1 MVRRIKST
9 GFLGS
14 GSWKLEE
21 TILDKIVL
29 SNISKSYS
37 GIPAVQD
44 LTINIRE
51 GEFLTLLGPSG
62 CGKTTTLR
70 MIAGL
75 EDADSGEIIVGDQ
88 TFFSINKGLYI
99 PPEKRDLGF
108 IFQSYAL
115 WPHMTVRKNI
125 SLGLEEKKVGKEKI
139 EVTVKNAL
147 KKVQLEGLEERYPSE
162 LSGGQQQRV
171 AVARM
176 IAAEPQIFLMD
187 EPLSNLDAMLRIGMR
202 TELKHLHH
210 ELGATTVYVTHDQ
223 NEALTLSDR
232 IVVMD
237 GGVLRQIG
245 TPEEIYKKSA
255 NLFVARFVGSP
266 QINILEGHTISN
278 NDEQFFISGPIKKK
292 ISISPE
298 YQDRDLTV
306 TVRPEEIKIKGDQ
319 DADWVEC
326 MIYSVLPAGS
336 ETIITVRKDDMD
348 LTLKINGFADY
359 KVDDKVWIDFRPDQM
374 NYYDPE
380 SEKLLF

>member
-1 MVRRIKST
+1 M
-9 GFLGS
+9 
-14 GSWKLEE
+14 
-21 TILDKIVL
+21 DKIIL

-37 GIPAVQD
+37 GIPAVLN
-44 LTINIRE
+44 LTLRIKE

-75 EDADSGEIIVGDQ
+75 EDADTGEIIVGDQ
-88 TFFSINKGLYI
+88 TFFSLARGLYV

-125 SLGLEEKKVGKEKI
+125 SLGMEEKKVAKDKI
-139 EVTVKNAL
+139 DATVKNAL

-176 IAAEPQIFLMD
+176 VASEPQIFLMD

-202 TELKHLHH
+202 AELKHLHH

-232 IVVMD
+232 IVVMES
-237 GGVLRQIG
+237 GVLRQIG

-255 NLFVARFVGSP
+255 DLFVARFVGSP
-266 QINILEGHTISN
+266 QINIMEGRIELVEN
-278 NDEQFFISGPIKKK
+278 EQFFMSGPIKKK
-292 ISISPE
+292 IAIDSE
-298 YQDRDLTV
+298 YLNKKLTV
-306 TVRPEEIKIKGDQ
+306 TIRPEEIKIKSERDTN
-319 DADWVEC
+319 WLEC
-326 MIYSVLPAGS
+326 TIYSVLPAGS
-336 ETIITVRKDDMD
+336 ETIITVNKDSLD
-348 LTLKINGFADY
+348 LTLKVNGFSNF
-359 KVDDKVWIDFRPDQM
+359 KVDDTVWIDFDSNQM
-374 NYYDPE
+374 NFYDPGT
-380 SEKLLF
+380 EKLL

>member
-1 MVRRIKST
+1 M
-9 GFLGS
+9 GS

-21 TILDKIVL
+21 KILDKIIL

-37 GIPAVQD
+37 GIPAVRN
-44 LTINIRE
+44 LTLNIRE

-75 EDADSGEIIVGDQ
+75 EDADTGEIIVGDQ
-88 TFFSINKGLYI
+88 TFFSLAKGLYV

-125 SLGLEEKKVGKEKI
+125 SLGLEEKKVDKEKI
-139 EVTVKNAL
+139 ESTVKNAL

-176 IAAEPQIFLMD
+176 VAAEPQIFLMD

-202 TELKHLHH
+202 AELKHLHH

-232 IVVMD
+232 IVVMES
-237 GGVLRQIG
+237 GVLRQIG

-255 NLFVARFVGSP
+255 DLFVARFVGSP
-266 QINILEGHTISN
+266 QINILAGRTELDN
-278 NDEQFFISGPIKKK
+278 NEQFFVSGPIKKK
-292 ISISPE
+292 ISIDSE
-298 YQDRDLTV
+298 YLGKDLTV
-306 TVRPEEIKIKGDQ
+306 TIRPEEIKIKSKSDVN
-319 DADWVEC
+319 WLEC
-326 MIYSVLPAGS
+326 IIYSVLPAGS
-336 ETIITVRKDDMD
+336 ETIITVKKDNMD
-348 LTLKINGFADY
+348 LTLKINGFATFQ
-359 KVDDKVWIDFRPDQM
+359 VDDRVWIDFSADQM

-380 SEKLLF
+380 TEKLLF

>member
-1 MVRRIKST
+1 
-9 GFLGS
+9 
-14 GSWKLEE
+14 
-21 TILDKIVL
+21 LDKIIL

-37 GIPAVQD
+37 GTPAVRD

-75 EDADSGEIIVGDQ
+75 EDADTGEIIVGDK
-88 TFFSINKGLYI
+88 TFFSIKKGLYV
-99 PPEKRDLGF
+99 PPEKRELGF

-115 WPHMTVRKNI
+115 WPHMTVKKNI
-125 SLGLEEKKVGKEKI
+125 SLGLEEKKINREKI
-139 EVTVKNAL
+139 EDSVNSAL
-147 KKVQLEGLEERYPSE
+147 KKVQLEGYGERYPSE

-176 IAAEPQIFLMD
+176 IAAQPQIFLMD

-202 TELKHLHH
+202 SELKHLHH

-237 GGVLRQIG
+237 SGLLRQIG

-255 NLFVARFVGSP
+255 DLFVAKFVGSP
-266 QINILEGHTISN
+266 QINIFEGVIE
-278 NDEQFFISGPIKKK
+278 NDEGQQFFICGPLRKK
-292 ISISPE
+292 ISVPSE
-298 YQDRDLTV
+298 YEGRKITV
-306 TVRPEEIKIKGDQ
+306 TVRPEEIKIEREKKR
-319 DADWVEC
+319 DWIEGV
-326 MIYSVLPAGS
+326 IYSVLPAGS
-336 ETIITVRKDDMD
+336 ETIITVKRDDLD
-348 LTLKINGFADY
+348 LTLKVNGFSDFEIDDTVC
-359 KVDDKVWIDFRPDQM
+359 VDFSTDQM
-374 NYYDPE
+374 NYYDSE
-380 SEKLLF
+380 TEKLLF

>member
-1 MVRRIKST
+1 
-9 GFLGS
+9 
-14 GSWKLEE
+14 
-21 TILDKIVL
+21 LDKIIL

-37 GIPAVQD
+37 GIPAVRN
-44 LTINIRE
+44 LTLNIRE

-75 EDADSGEIIVGDQ
+75 EDADTGEIIVGDQ
-88 TFFSINKGLYI
+88 TFFSLAKGLYV

-125 SLGLEEKKVGKEKI
+125 SLGLEEKKVTKDKI

-147 KKVQLEGLEERYPSE
+147 KKVQLEGLEDRYPSE

-176 IAAEPQIFLMD
+176 VAAEPQIFLMD

-202 TELKHLHH
+202 AELKHLHH
-210 ELGATTVYVTHDQ
+210 ELKATTVYVTHDQ

-232 IVVMD
+232 IVVMES
-237 GGVLRQIG
+237 GVLRQIG

-255 NLFVARFVGSP
+255 DLFVARFVGSP
-266 QINILEGHTISN
+266 QINIMKGHVKLEN
-278 NDEQFFISGPIKKK
+278 NEQFFISGPINKK
-292 ISISPE
+292 ISIDKK
-298 YQDRDLTV
+298 YLDKDLTV
-306 TVRPEEIKIKGDQ
+306 TIRPEEIKIKSEKDN
-319 DADWVEC
+319 AWLEC
-326 MIYSVLPAGS
+326 SIYSVLPAGS
-336 ETIITVRKDDMD
+336 ETIITVKKDEMD
-348 LTLKINGFADY
+348 LTLKINGFSNF
-359 KVDDKVWIDFRPDQM
+359 KVDDKVWIDFSAEQM

-380 SEKLLF
+380 TEKLLF

>member
-1 MVRRIKST
+1 
-9 GFLGS
+9 
-14 GSWKLEE
+14 
-21 TILDKIVL
+21 LDKIIL

-37 GIPAVQD
+37 GIPAVRN
-44 LTINIRE
+44 LTLNIRE

-75 EDADSGEIIVGDQ
+75 EDADTGEIIVGDQ
-88 TFFSINKGLYI
+88 TFFSLSKGLYV

-125 SLGLEEKKVGKEKI
+125 SLGLEEKKVNKDKI
-139 EVTVKNAL
+139 DATVKNAL

-176 IAAEPQIFLMD
+176 VAAEPQIFLMD

-202 TELKHLHH
+202 AELKHLHH

-232 IVVMD
+232 IVVMEA
-237 GGVLRQIG
+237 GILRQIG

-255 NLFVARFVGSP
+255 DLFVARFVGSP
-266 QINILEGHTISN
+266 QINILEGHTLVEN
-278 NDEQFFISGPIKKK
+278 NEQFFISGPLKKK
-292 ISISPE
+292 IAIDSE
-298 YQDRDLTV
+298 YMDKDLTV
-306 TVRPEEIKIKGDQ
+306 TVRPEEIKIKRENDN
-319 DADWVEC
+319 AWLEC
-326 MIYSVLPAGS
+326 IIYSVLPAGS
-336 ETIITVRKDDMD
+336 ETIITVKKDDMD
-348 LTLKINGFADY
+348 LTLKINGFADF
-359 KVDDKVWIDFRPDQM
+359 KVDDKVWIDFSAEQM
-374 NYYDPE
+374 NYYDPKTE
-380 SEKLLF
+380 ELIF

>member
-1 MVRRIKST
+1 M
-9 GFLGS
+9 
-14 GSWKLEE
+14 
-21 TILDKIVL
+21 DKIVL

-37 GIPAVQD
+37 GIPAVRN
-44 LTINIRE
+44 LTLNIRE

-75 EDADSGEIIVGDQ
+75 EDADTGEIIVGDT
-88 TFFSINKGLYI
+88 TFFSLTKGLYV

-125 SLGLEEKKVGKEKI
+125 SLGLEEKKVSKDEI
-139 EVTVKNAL
+139 EVIVKNAL

-176 IAAEPQIFLMD
+176 VAAEPQIFLMD

-202 TELKHLHH
+202 AELKRLHF

-237 GGVLRQIG
+237 KGVLRQIG

-255 NLFVARFVGSP
+255 DLFVAKFVGSP
-266 QINILEGHTISN
+266 QINIFEGHTSLEN
-278 NDEQFFISGPIKKK
+278 NEQFFICGSLKKK
-292 ISISPE
+292 ILIDSE
-298 YQDRDLTV
+298 YIDRDIIV
-306 TVRPEEIKIKGDQ
+306 TIRPEEIKIKSERDT
-319 DADWVEC
+319 AWLEC
-326 MIYSVLPAGS
+326 TIYSVLPAGS
-336 ETIITVRKDDMD
+336 ETIITVKKEDLE
-348 LTLKINGFADY
+348 LTLKINGFANFNVNDT
-359 KVDDKVWIDFRPDQM
+359 VWIDFNSNQM
-374 NYYDPE
+374 NYYD
-380 SEKLLF
+380 SRTEKLLF

>member
-1 MVRRIKST
+1 M
-9 GFLGS
+9 
-14 GSWKLEE
+14 
-21 TILDKIVL
+21 DKIVL

-37 GIPAVQD
+37 GIPAVCN

-51 GEFLTLLGPSG
+51 GEFITLLGPSG

-75 EDADSGEIIVGDQ
+75 EDPDSGEIIVGDQ
-88 TFFSINKGLYI
+88 TFFSIKKGLYI

-125 SLGLEEKKVGKEKI
+125 SLGLEEKKVNKDKI
-139 EVTVKNAL
+139 EATVKNAL

-202 TELKHLHH
+202 AELKHLHH

-237 GGVLRQIG
+237 SGILRQIG

-255 NLFVARFVGSP
+255 DLFVARFVGSP
-266 QINILEGHTISN
+266 QINILEGRTISE
-278 NDEQFFISGPIKKK
+278 NDEQFFVSGSIKKK
-292 ISISPE
+292 ISIPLK
-298 YQDRDLTV
+298 YLDRDLTV
-306 TVRPEEIKIKGDQ
+306 TVRPEEIKIKSEKDTNWL
-319 DADWVEC
+319 DC
-326 MIYSVLPAGS
+326 TIYSVLPAGS
-336 ETIITVRKDDMD
+336 ETIITVKREDMD
-348 LTLKINGFADY
+348 LTLKINGFADF
-359 KVDDKVWIDFRPDQM
+359 KVDDKVWIDFSCERM

>member
-1 MVRRIKST
+1 
-9 GFLGS
+9 
-14 GSWKLEE
+14 
-21 TILDKIVL
+21 
-29 SNISKSYS
+29 
-37 GIPAVQD
+37 
-44 LTINIRE
+44 
-51 GEFLTLLGPSG
+51 

-75 EDADSGEIIVGDQ
+75 EDADTGEIIVGDK
-88 TFFSINKGLYI
+88 TFFSLTKGLYV

-125 SLGLEEKKVGKEKI
+125 SLGLEEKKVDKDKI
-139 EVTVKNAL
+139 EAIVINSL

-176 IAAEPQIFLMD
+176 VAAEPQIFLMD

-202 TELKHLHH
+202 AELKHLHH

-232 IVVMD
+232 IVVMEA
-237 GGVLRQIG
+237 GILRQIG

-255 NLFVARFVGSP
+255 DLFVARFVGSP
-266 QINILEGHTISN
+266 QINILAGRTESDN
-278 NDEQFFISGPIKKK
+278 NEQFFVSGPIKKK
-292 ISISPE
+292 ISIDSE
-298 YQDRDLTV
+298 YLGKDLTV
-306 TVRPEEIKIKGDQ
+306 TIRPEEIKIKSEKN
-319 DADWVEC
+319 ADWLEC
-326 MIYSVLPAGS
+326 TIYSVLPAGS
-336 ETIITVRKDDMD
+336 ETIITIKKDNMD
-348 LTLKINGFADY
+348 LTLKINGFAEF
-359 KVDDKVWIDFRPDQM
+359 KVDDRVWIDFSAEQM

-380 SEKLLF
+380 TEKLIF

>member
-1 MVRRIKST
+1 M
-9 GFLGS
+9 
-14 GSWKLEE
+14 
-21 TILDKIVL
+21 DKIIL

-37 GIPAVQD
+37 GIPAVRN
-44 LTINIRE
+44 LSLNIRD

-75 EDADSGEIIVGDQ
+75 EDADTGEIIVGDQ
-88 TFFSINKGLYI
+88 TFFSLARGLYV

-125 SLGLEEKKVGKEKI
+125 SLGLEEKKVDKDKI
-139 EVTVKNAL
+139 EATVKNAL

-176 IAAEPQIFLMD
+176 VAAEPQIFLMD

-202 TELKHLHH
+202 AELKHLHH

-232 IVVMD
+232 IVVMEA
-237 GGVLRQIG
+237 GILRQIG

-255 NLFVARFVGSP
+255 DLFVARFVGSP
-266 QINILEGHTISN
+266 QINILKGRTELN
-278 NDEQFFISGPIKKK
+278 NSEQYFISGPLKKK
-292 ISISPE
+292 ISIDSK
-298 YQDRDLTV
+298 YLNRDLTI
-306 TVRPEEIKIKGDQ
+306 TVRPEEIKIKRVIDN
-319 DADWVEC
+319 AWLEC
-326 MIYSVLPAGS
+326 IIYSVLPAGS
-336 ETIITVRKDDMD
+336 ETIITVKKDDMD
-348 LTLKINGFADY
+348 LTLKINGFADF
-359 KVDDKVWIDFRPDQM
+359 KVDDKVWIDFSAEQM

-380 SEKLLF
+380 TEKLLF

>member
-1 MVRRIKST
+1 M
-9 GFLGS
+9 
-14 GSWKLEE
+14 
-21 TILDKIVL
+21 DKIIL

-37 GIPAVQD
+37 GIPAVRN
-44 LTINIRE
+44 LTLNIRE

-75 EDADSGEIIVGDQ
+75 EDADTGEIIVGEQ
-88 TFFSINKGLYI
+88 TFFSLAKGLYV

-125 SLGLEEKKVGKEKI
+125 SLGLEEKKVAKDKI
-139 EVTVKNAL
+139 EATVKNAL

-176 IAAEPQIFLMD
+176 VAAEPQIFLMD

-202 TELKHLHH
+202 AELKHLHY

-232 IVVMD
+232 IVVMES
-237 GGVLRQIG
+237 GVLRQIG

-255 NLFVARFVGSP
+255 DLFVARFVGSP
-266 QINILEGHTISN
+266 QINIMKGSIKLEAN
-278 NDEQFFISGPIKKK
+278 EQFFISGPIKKK
-292 ISISPE
+292 ISIDKK
-298 YQDRDLTV
+298 YLDKDLTV
-306 TVRPEEIKIKGDQ
+306 TIRPEEIKIKSEKDM
-319 DADWVEC
+319 AWLEC
-326 MIYSVLPAGS
+326 TIYSVLPAGS
-336 ETIITVRKDDMD
+336 ETIITVKKDDMD
-348 LTLKINGFADY
+348 LTLKINGFAAF
-359 KVDDKVWIDFRPDQM
+359 KVNDKVWIDFGADRM
-374 NYYDPE
+374 NYYDPKT
-380 SEKLLF
+380 EKLLF

>member
-1 MVRRIKST
+1 M
-9 GFLGS
+9 
-14 GSWKLEE
+14 
-21 TILDKIVL
+21 DKIVL

-37 GIPAVQD
+37 GIPAVRN
-44 LTINIRE
+44 LTLNIRE

-75 EDADSGEIIVGDQ
+75 EDTDSGEIIVGDQ
-88 TFFSINKGLYI
+88 TFFSIKKGLYV
-99 PPEKRDLGF
+99 PPEKRNLGF

-125 SLGLEEKKVGKEKI
+125 SLGLEEKKVDKEKI
-139 EVTVKNAL
+139 EATVKNAL
-147 KKVQLEGLEERYPSE
+147 KKVQLEGLEDRYPSE

-202 TELKHLHH
+202 AELKHLHH

-237 GGVLRQIG
+237 SGILRQIG
-245 TPEEIYKKSA
+245 TPEEIYKKSSD
-255 NLFVARFVGSP
+255 LFVARFVGSP
-266 QINILEGHTISN
+266 QINILE
-278 NDEQFFISGPIKKK
+278 
-292 ISISPE
+292 
-298 YQDRDLTV
+298 
-306 TVRPEEIKIKGDQ
+306 
-319 DADWVEC
+319 
-326 MIYSVLPAGS
+326 
-336 ETIITVRKDDMD
+336 
-348 LTLKINGFADY
+348 
-359 KVDDKVWIDFRPDQM
+359 
-374 NYYDPE
+374 
-380 SEKLLF
+380 